1 MKSVEEQVSMKKR
14 YRNERQKNLVNSNPL
29 TVLNVSMFLLSAA
42 DFIK

>member
-1 MKSVEEQVSMKKR
+1 MKSVKEKISMKKG

-29 TVLNVSMFLLSAA
+29 TVLNVSMFLLSSA